1 MPAAAFPPTAS
12 EGTPTTRPAGPTS
25 GSLTDPDAGIS
36 REAAAAAS
44 RIRPAIPHRSRDATM
59 ITTHRPRR
67 IPAIRPGRIQPRGI
81 LLAAGVIAALT
92 YVTAGSAQRAGR
104 TAPVDRDEAFVLPA
118 SVAEDAGAS
127 DLAAIDTQ
135 IAIWAPKAAA
145 DARDDIS
152 AGNLAVLYLGRG
164 RFTGDAGDY
173 ERALNAANRA
183 VAAYPTSPATR
194 ALKATVLQSTH
205 DFTGA
210 LALADQVLATEPHNI
225 DALVVRG
232 DAQLELGRLTA
243 AAESYAVVS
252 AVMPGPALD
261 ARLARLAW
269 LSGDPVKAIRLAT
282 ASRDEAAGIE
292 STDPSFYPAQLG
304 EMARVT
310 GDGATARAAFDA
322 ALALRPTNQLALLG
336 RARLEAFDGND
347 AAAIADLQTAAAIA
361 PRPETL
367 ALLGDLLTRS
377 GDTAG
382 ARRQAGTIGVIE
394 QLGGT
399 SAQLFDRQIVG
410 FDLDHG
416 RATPAVLDR
425 AVAAAAIRP
434 DAAGL
439 DLVAWAAYRLGDL
452 RTATGQ
458 SARAVSTGTVDARI
472 LFHAGVI
479 EIASGDAVR
488 GRALVARAVALG
500 PALDP
505 LDRSAA
511 EAALH

>member
-1 MPAAAFPPTAS
+1 MPPAASRPTAS
-12 EGTPTTRPAGPTS
+12 EGTPTIRPAGPIS
-25 GSLTDPDAGIS
+25 GSLTDPESVPLAGGG
-36 REAAAAAS
+36 R
-44 RIRPAIPHRSRDATM
+44 RRLPHPSSHHARSRDATM
-59 ITTHRPRR
+59 TTIHRPRLT
-67 IPAIRPGRIQPRGI
+67 PPIRPMRVHSIGI
-81 LLAAGVIAALT
+81 LLAAGVVAGVT
-92 YVTAGSAQRAGR
+92 YLTAGAAQPSARP
-104 TAPVDRDEAFVLPA
+104 APIDRNEAFVLPP
-118 SVAEDAGAS
+118 SVVEDAGAA
-127 DLAAIDTQ
+127 DLAGIDTQ
-135 IAIWAPKAAA
+135 IATWAPKAAA

-164 RFTGDAGDY
+164 RFTGDAADY

-183 VAAYPTSPATR
+183 VAAYPTSAATR

-243 AAESYAVVS
+243 AAESYAVVT

-282 ASRDEAAGIE
+282 AARDEAAGAE

-310 GDGATARAAFDA
+310 GDVATARAGFDA

-336 RARLEAFDGND
+336 RARLEAFGGHDG
-347 AAAIADLQTAAAIA
+347 AAIADLRTAAAIA

-367 ALLGDLLTRS
+367 ALLGDLLARA
-377 GDTAG
+377 GDAAG
-382 ARRQAGTIGVIE
+382 ARDQAGTIGVIE

-425 AVAAAAIRP
+425 ATAAAAIRP

-452 RTATGQ
+452 RTAAAQ
-458 SARAVSTGTVDARI
+458 RERSLATGTV
-472 LFHAGVI
+472 
-479 EIASGDAVR
+479 
-488 GRALVARAVALG
+488 
-500 PALDP
+500 
-505 LDRSAA
+505 
-511 EAALH
+511 